1 MAAQSAAASRG
12 KRSGSKRVIVLLCN
26 ESILGGFGKVTN
38 LLLGGLVLRNQP
50 PIRGLSVM

>member
-1 MAAQSAAASRG
+1 VVRN
-12 KRSGSKRVIVLLCN
+12 VFLCN

-50 PIRGLSVM
+50 PNRGLSVM